1 MNRRQFFRFGISAP
15 LAAAPLFRSSS
26 AEAAAL
32 AQQPSALPPPGVDGW
47 ISLFNGRDL
56 TGWYTFLQRS
66 GKDVAQ
72 KNGYV
77 TVENGLLH
85 IMGTS
90 VTTEAAESGYLAT
103 NQEFEN
109 VRIRVEY
116 KWGIKRFAPRLENK
130 RDNGLLYYVVGRD
143 VVWPTCVECQIQE
156 TDTGDVF
163 LLGNTR
169 AVQGGLPG
177 NGGSGFITLVRGA
190 APGAGAGAGRAAG
203 AGTGAAGAG
212 APAGPAPVAGGAA
225 PAAGG
230 APAGGRGGGAP
241 AGGRGGGPP
250 AVEPSGGRKLK
261 DGDFENLDDWNV
273 VEVIAQGNRATQLVN
288 GRIVNILTN
297 IQQPDTANAGQ
308 FLPLTKGKIGIE
320 IEFAEIWYRRIE
332 VKPL

>member
-1 MNRRQFFRFGISAP
+1 MNRRQFFRFGMGAP
-15 LAAAPLFRSSS
+15 LAAAPLFLTSS

-32 AQQPSALPPPGVDGW
+32 AQTPSTLPPPGVDGW

-72 KNGYV
+72 KNGCV

-85 IMGTS
+85 IMGNS
-90 VTTEAAESGYLAT
+90 VTAEAAESGYLAT

-163 LLGNTR
+163 LLGNAR
-169 AVQGGLPG
+169 GVQGGLPG

-203 AGTGAAGAG
+203 AGAAAPGTG
-212 APAGPAPVAGGAA
+212 APAVPATPAGGGAAPVAGGAP
-225 PAAGG
+225 PA
-230 APAGGRGGGAP
+230 GRGGGAP
-241 AGGRGGGPP
+241 A
-250 AVEPSGGRKLK
+250 VEPTSGRKLK
-261 DGDFENLDDWNV
+261 DGDFENRDDWNV
-273 VEVIAQGNRATQLVN
+273 VEIIAQGNRATQLVN

-297 IQQPDTANAGQ
+297 LQQPDTATAGQ
-308 FLPLTKGKIGIE
+308 FLPLTRGKIGIE